1 MGKGFKHGAG
11 GVKREETLNF
21 TVNAYPSEVELNI
34 ATPAENTIGVVTAN
48 PIKSWDLSATEP
60 TKRSA
65 NKNMVVVDTS
75 TTTKNGVTFTV
86 NNDGSITVNGTAS
99 ANAEM
104 RFVSIPVTR
113 LLEVGK
119 TYTLKG
125 TGNSNIAIGIHERTA
140 QNSWVKTHAQ
150 EYGKDVT
157 FRYNGVAADGNDV
170 YVYLYVPSGK
180 TVSSV
185 TVYPQLEK
193 GSTSTSFVKGDATG
207 QVWIST
213 GVSGFAEFN
222 ALKKNGIWV
231 NPIFAKQYV
240 SGSWVEKTA
249 EIYHNGEWSELGTE
263 AVYLLKHF
271 EVNPDDFEFQ
281 NYEKGYGNWTI
292 TSEKINIS
300 GKLFSFQ
307 KKATVDLTR
316 FNTVHFRINCN
327 STKAGCFH
335 LCASKNSLM
344 GNYLADLSAPA
355 MVAPAATGEQE
366 LTLDVSNLTG
376 LYYIGGKTSYRDNAG
391 GTTTM
396 DIFDIWMD

>member
-1 MGKGFKHGAG
+1 MGKCFLYG
-11 GVKREETLNF
+11 GGGSDPLNFNVVGGTTQPSNPKKNTIWLNTPTVITRWDISENEPQKVSGNKNLMLTTEKSTTSNGIVFTLNDDG
-21 TVNAYPSEVELNI
+21 S
-34 ATPAENTIGVVTAN
+34 VTAN
-48 PIKSWDLSATEP
+48 GTATGLAVFNVWGERNSILLPTGTYTLSGCPSGGSNSSYSLCNNNTTFSDTGKGITFTLTEP
-60 TKRSA
+60 TYISFKIRIA
-65 NKNMVVVDTS
+65 AG
-75 TTTKNGVTFTV
+75 TKV
-86 NNDGSITVNGTAS
+86 
-99 ANAEM
+99 
-104 RFVSIPVTR
+104 
-113 LLEVGK
+113 
-119 TYTLKG
+119 
-125 TGNSNIAIGIHERTA
+125 SNI
-140 QNSWVKTHAQ
+140 V
-150 EYGKDVT
+150 
-157 FRYNGVAADGNDV
+157 FR
-170 YVYLYVPSGK
+170 
-180 TVSSV
+180 
-185 TVYPQLEK
+185 PQLEK
-193 GSTSTSFVKGDATG
+193 GSMATSFVKGDATG

-240 SGSWVEKTA
+240 SGSWVEKNA
-249 EIYHNGEWSELGTE
+249 EIYHNGEWSELGSE

-281 NYEKGYGNWTI
+281 NYEKGYGSWTI
-292 TSEKINIS
+292 TSEKINIT

-327 STKAGCFH
+327 STKAGTFH

-344 GNYLADLSAPA
+344 GNYLTDLSAPA

-376 LYYIGGKTSYRDNAG
+376 LYYIGGKTSYRNNEG
-391 GTTTM
+391 GSTTM